1 VKSGGVEEEEVEE
14 GPGRMLELMLQVSA
28 APAPLSQPPPGSTGA
43 SFSRLRPGDDAA
55 AANGGD
61 SSGLA

>member
-1 VKSGGVEEEEVEE
+1 VEAEEVEE

-28 APAPLSQPPPGSTGA
+28 PAPLSQPGSGGA
-43 SFSRLRPGDDAA
+43 SLSRPLRPGDDAA

>member
-28 APAPLSQPPPGSTGA
+28 APAPLSQPGSGGA